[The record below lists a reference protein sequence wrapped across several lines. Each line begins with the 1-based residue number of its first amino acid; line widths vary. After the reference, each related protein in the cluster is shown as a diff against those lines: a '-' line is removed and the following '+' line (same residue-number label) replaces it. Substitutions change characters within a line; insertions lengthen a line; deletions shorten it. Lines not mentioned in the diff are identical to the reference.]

1 MKPKERVTLALE
13 HQEPDRVPVGELAAD
28 FEITERALGRP
39 TYYRS
44 KWREYKALWEGKR
57 EEIVKSY
64 IRDIVDLTHHFEWDF
79 VGVPVVP
86 QRQESYEMPDFLGEY
101 TWREPSGRVKKYSPE
116 SGGHAMTIQEI
127 DMSVGDI
134 IVPDEPVE
142 INWSELEAIKG
153 VIEELGDT
161 HFIIARIDGGSFPW
175 RTTIGMEE
183 FLARMVTQPEFVRKA
198 TEAGTRKAVAQAR
211 AAMELGCDAV
221 STGDDYGDNR
231 GPIMGP
237 KLFREFC
244 LPSLKRVVKATHD
257 AGGWFIKH
265 SDGNQWAILD
275 DFIAAGVDGWQ
286 GIQRGAGMDFRLLK
300 EQYGQNLCLFGGV
313 DCDTL
318 IFGTREDV
326 RAEVLDALQS
336 AGTGGGLVFSSANT
350 LMVGVKYG
358 LYVTAL
364 DALREYGRYPLSVR

>member
-1 MKPKERVTLALE
+1 
-13 HQEPDRVPVGELAAD
+13 
-28 FEITERALGRP
+28 
-39 TYYRS
+39 
-44 KWREYKALWEGKR
+44 
-57 EEIVKSY
+57 
-64 IRDIVDLTHHFEWDF
+64 
-79 VGVPVVP
+79 
-86 QRQESYEMPDFLGEY
+86 MPDLLGEY

-116 SGGHAMTIQEI
+116 SGGHAMVIQEI
-127 DMSVGDI
+127 DMSVDDI
-134 IVPDEPVE
+134 LMPDEPVE
-142 INWSELEAIKG
+142 IDWSELEAIRG
-153 VIEELGDT
+153 VVEELGDT

-175 RTTIGMEE
+175 KMTIGMEE

-198 TEAGTRKAVAQAR
+198 IEAGTRKAVAQAR
-211 AAMELGCDAV
+211 AAIELGCDAV
-221 STGDDYGDNR
+221 STNDDYGDNR

-358 LYVTAL
+358 LYATAL